1 MDKKVKALAT
11 LIFVAIAAVIV
22 LFSMSGGTVLSVQPQ
37 VNAIGM
43 TTPVKVRVE
52 NPHGVR
58 RVTAW
63 VEQNGERQKV
73 FEQDAPAR
81 RLFFWRGRQQPRDVA
96 FETGKSKAAALKDG
110 KARMIV
116 EAVSNDFRGRTD
128 QVAWDVQV
136 ATQPPRVQPDE
147 LQHYI
152 NQGGVELVTFIPSGY
167 WTESGAKVGGYHH
180 RSFPLPGRPN
190 WRFSMFA
197 YPWNAAPDTVPL
209 VYANNPTGT
218 EATGRFWYKI
228 FQKKFRVR
236 DLELT
241 DAFLDKVVNQI
252 DPGGQGDLLQRFLKI
267 NGELRRKNNQ
277 QLADMRHKTEEK
289 VLWHGPFIHWGKE
302 EALFADVRNYVYK
315 GQKVDQQVHL
325 GFDLPD
331 VQRAPVSAAN
341 DGRVIHAADLG
352 IFGNCVVIDHG
363 YTVQSIYG
371 HLSEFKV
378 KPGDMVKKG
387 QEIARSGST
396 GLAGGDHLHFGMQ
409 VDGVQVNPVEWW
421 DEHWINDRI
430 LSKLN
435 AGQ

>member
-1 MDKKVKALAT
+1 M
-11 LIFVAIAAVIV
+11 VAVVI
-22 LFSMSGGTVLSVQPQ
+22 LFAMSGGSALSVEPP

-43 TTPVKVRVE
+43 ITPVKVRIE

-63 VEQNGERQKV
+63 VEQGGERHKV
-73 FEQDAPAR
+73 FEQKTPAR
-81 RLFFWRGRQQPRDVA
+81 RLLFWRGKQPPGVVA

-128 QVAWDVQV
+128 EVAWDVQV
-136 ATQPPRVQPDE
+136 AIQPPRVQPDE

-152 NQGGVELVTFIPSGY
+152 NQGGAELATFLPSGY
-167 WTESGAKVGGYHH
+167 WTESGVKVGSYRH

-190 WRFSMFA
+190 WRFSIFA
-197 YPWNAAPDTVPL
+197 YPWNAAADTVPL
-209 VYANNPTGT
+209 VYAANPTGA
-218 EATGRFWYKI
+218 EAAVRFWYKV
-228 FQKKFRVR
+228 FPKKFRVR
-236 DLELT
+236 EMDLS
-241 DAFLDKVVNQI
+241 DAFLEKVVNQI

-277 QLADMRHKTEEK
+277 QLADMRFKTEEK
-289 VLWHGPFIHWGKE
+289 VLWQGPFIHWGKE
-302 EALFADVRNYVYK
+302 EALFADVRSYIYK
-315 GQKVDQQVHL
+315 GRKVDEQVHL

-331 VQRAPVSAAN
+331 VQRAPVAAAN
-341 DGRVIHAADLG
+341 HGRVIYAGDLG
-352 IFGNCVVIDHG
+352 IYGNCIVIDHG
-363 YTVQSIYG
+363 YGVQSIYG
-371 HLSEFKV
+371 HLSEFNV
-378 KPGDMVKKG
+378 KPGDLVKKG
-387 QEIARSGST
+387 QQIARSGST

-421 DEHWINDRI
+421 DEHWIQDRI

-435 AGQ
+435 AGP